1 VNGSHSEFGGPSLSA
16 ESCPWRVF
24 SFDLDGT
31 LARRATSLHMANG
44 LGHGDL
50 IRDLEDQYE
59 RGSLSARA
67 FAEAEARFYAGLS
80 MTRISELLADL
91 PFIDGIAET
100 LQALRERNVLAI
112 IGTGAWRFA
121 AQVVGDRFGVSEV
134 SGVEMRMREAGT
146 LSGHIEKHFDELDKV
161 AFVRAYCSRHGVAMS
176 QVVAVG
182 DARSDIPLF
191 GAVGFSVALN
201 ATPAAQAAASI
212 SLRSDRLPDV
222 LAVIPRL

>member
-1 VNGSHSEFGGPSLSA
+1 MSGSHSESGRFSLRA
-16 ESCPWRVF
+16 ESSPWRVF

-31 LARRATSLHMANG
+31 LARRATSLHMADR

-59 RGSLSARA
+59 RGSLSAQA

-100 LQALRERNVLAI
+100 LQALRERNVHAI

-121 AQVVGDRFGVSEV
+121 AQIVGDRFGVSEV
-134 SGVEMRMREAGT
+134 SGVEMRVQEAGT
-146 LSGHIEKHFDELDKV
+146 LSGHIEKHFDEIDKV
-161 AFVRAYCSRHGVAMS
+161 AFVRTYCSRHGVAMS

-212 SLRSDRLPDV
+212 SLQSDRLPDV
-222 LAVIPRL
+222 LSVIPHL